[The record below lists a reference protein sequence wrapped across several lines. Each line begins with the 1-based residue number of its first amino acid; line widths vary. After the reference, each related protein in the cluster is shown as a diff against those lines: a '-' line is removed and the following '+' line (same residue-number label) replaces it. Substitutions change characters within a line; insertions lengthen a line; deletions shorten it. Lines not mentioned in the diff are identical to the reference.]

1 FGRCSE
7 RLYVAHETSFN
18 EDTRGWPTQGGR
30 CAKARPGRGC
40 RGARART
47 ARQNCPRT
55 RGCPRK
61 NCSFRLTWS
70 LPPHSP
76 AGALAGPSLHGPTP
90 ALSVQRGTGE
100 THTAKALRALYVRT
114 AA

>member
-1 FGRCSE
+1 MEDPARMPETPGAAVRMCS
-7 RLYVAHETSFN
+7 RFA
-18 EDTRGWPTQGGR
+18 
-30 CAKARPGRGC
+30 GC
-40 RGARART
+40 R
-47 ARQNCPRT
+47 
-55 RGCPRK
+55 K
-61 NCSFRLTWS
+61 NRRRRPQLTWS

-114 AA
+114 AAWPHGPRITRWTGRTYT